1 MVAPMR
7 AFLPV
12 ALLVAAPDLVAGGE
26 PMPRVTTDSREY
38 CVELADRLLELPGAR
53 EETVRRLAEDGMRLC
68 ETGHPRTGVAKLRR
82 AIRAAQMQP

>member
-53 EETVRRLAEDGMRLC
+53 DETVRRLAEDGMRLC

>member
-12 ALLVAAPDLVAGGE
+12 ALLVAAPELVAGGE

-38 CVELADRLLELPGAR
+38 CVELADRLLEMPGSR
-53 EETVRRLAEDGMRLC
+53 EETVRRLVEDGLRLC

>member
-1 MVAPMR
+1 MR

-12 ALLVAAPDLVAGGE
+12 ALLVAAPELVAGGE

-38 CVELADRLLELPGAR
+38 CVELADRLLEMPGSR
-53 EETVRRLAEDGMRLC
+53 EETVRRLVEDGLRLC

>member
-1 MVAPMR
+1 MVARMH

-12 ALLVAAPDLVAGGE
+12 ALLVAAPDLIAGGE

-38 CVELADRLLELPGAR
+38 CVELADRLVVLPGAQ
-53 EETVRRLAEDGMRLC
+53 EETVRRLAEEGIRLC

>member
-12 ALLVAAPDLVAGGE
+12 ALLVAAPELVAGGE

-38 CVELADRLLELPGAR
+38 CVELADRLLELPASR
-53 EETVRRLAEDGMRLC
+53 EETVRRLVEDGLRLC

-82 AIRAAQMQP
+82 AIRAAQTQP